1 MFPKPN
7 FEWTKEEELAVWD
20 KFKKE
25 NSIEARDQIFAKYI
39 QLVDYIAGKMKSI
52 LPPIIEFDDLVGY
65 GCMGL
70 WDAVTKFDYT
80 VGAPFN
86 VYAKERIYGAIHD
99 ELRKLDMVP
108 RSVRDK
114 FKKIEQ
120 LKKEYLEKYDKKITE
135 EEISQLMGIKIS
147 EVKRIL
153 QLPNNS
159 TITSIDRK
167 VNNKD
172 GSSVNLSDL
181 IPSSDAV
188 LPEEILHKKQVQK
201 FIGEEIMQL
210 PEIQQKILVL
220 CYKKNLTLKE
230 AGRVLEMTESR
241 VCQIRNEAIEMIRN
255 KVEESKNN
263 FF

>member
-1 MFPKPN
+1 MFPKAN
-7 FEWTKEEELAVWD
+7 FEWTKEEELEVWD
-20 KFKKE
+20 KFKKQ
-25 NSIEARDQIFAKYI
+25 NSIEARDQIFAKYLS
-39 QLVDYIAGKMKSI
+39 LVDYMAGKMKSL
-52 LPPIIEFDDLVGY
+52 LPSSVEFDDLVGY
-65 GCMGL
+65 GCLGL

-86 VYAKERIYGAIHD
+86 VYAKERIYGSIHD

-120 LKKEYLEKYDKKITE
+120 LKKEYLEKYDKKITD
-135 EEISQLMGIKIS
+135 EEIAKLMDIKIS

-159 TITSIDRK
+159 TVGSIDRK

-172 GSSVNLSDL
+172 GNSVDLSEL
-181 IPSSDAV
+181 IPSPEAI
-188 LPEEILHKKQVQK
+188 LPEEVLQKKQVQK
-201 FIGEEIMQL
+201 FIAQEILKL
-210 PEIQQKILVL
+210 PEMQQKILVL

-230 AGRVLEMTESR
+230 TGRVLDMTESR
-241 VCQIRNEAIEMIRN
+241 VCQIRNEAVEIIRK
-255 KVEESKNN
+255 KVQESKTD